1 MYSKASTSQPAA
13 LILPQQPRGNRPH
26 KGIDHR
32 LAPLPNNPGV
42 IHAQALDEHRARVGV
57 QDHGE
62 LRVQTRARL
71 DSEAHRRL
79 EFIPVGVAHASPSE
93 GPQTQVGEAEP
104 AAILA
109 IAMLAV
115 PVAPQV
121 QLIRRTGVPQR

>member
-13 LILPQQPRGNRPH
+13 LIVPQQPRGNRPH

-32 LAPLPNNPGV
+32 LAPLPNHPGV

-62 LRVQTRARL
+62 LRVQTRAGGTRSVYPTRARL

-93 GPQTQVGEAEP
+93 G
-104 AAILA
+104 
-109 IAMLAV
+109 
-115 PVAPQV
+115 
-121 QLIRRTGVPQR
+121 RRPRSARLSLRRF